1 MPNVSGGSVIQSGII
16 GEDAMPAEATRPIAL
31 ITGASLGI
39 GESLCDF
46 FARAGHD
53 GVLVAR
59 KSRQAGG

>member
-1 MPNVSGGSVIQSGII
+1 
-16 GEDAMPAEATRPIAL
+16 MPAEATRPIAL

-39 GESLCDF
+39 GESLCDC